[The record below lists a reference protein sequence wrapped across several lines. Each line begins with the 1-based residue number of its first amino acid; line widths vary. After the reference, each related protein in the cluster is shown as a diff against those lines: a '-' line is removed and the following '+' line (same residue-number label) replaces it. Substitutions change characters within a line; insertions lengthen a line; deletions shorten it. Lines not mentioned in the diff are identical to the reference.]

1 VLSWSML
8 EAMASGCLLIGSR
21 TGPVQEVVEDGVNGL
36 LVDFF
41 DTGAMADR
49 IVESLERQAALQP
62 LRDAAR
68 QTVIDR
74 YSLKDGE
81 QRFRSLLSAHG

>member
-1 VLSWSML
+1 MPACPRVVV
-8 EAMASGCLLIGSR
+8 GR
-21 TGPVQEVVEDGVNGL
+21 VQSVNGL

-68 QTVIDR
+68 QTVVDR

-81 QRFRSLLSAHG
+81 QRFRSLLSDHG

>member
-1 VLSWSML
+1 MV
-8 EAMASGCLLIGSR
+8 GR
-21 TGPVQEVVEDGVNGL
+21 VQSVNGL

-68 QTVIDR
+68 QTVVDR

-81 QRFRSLLSAHG
+81 QRFRSLLSDHG